1 MCGRGLRL
9 SPDKEDCLLL
19 DFGENFK
26 RLGRIDKKR
35 SISLCPSPPRPSI
48 DTKECP
54 ECHAQINVFLRICPE
69 CGYVFPPGEKE
80 ELEDDFLPEFGELLD
95 DETKEKITYIRSQ
108 RKMRFTRKLVPD
120 DLWALWSRRY
130 SDTILCNDWL
140 YQAVF
145 RGDTSIAAQQQF
157 LSYLNSFNPQS
168 SKWVSFHMEL
178 EFGQPNR
185 VYKSKSKGRYSPPPV
200 NLNQMNWWEL
210 LQVSN
215 SATPEEV
222 KSAYSQLAPTADDN
236 EIKLLNWAYE
246 EFENSTKTKSNKE
259 YVLAE
264 VIDWGDV
271 IAEIDLHLARL
282 GWSVDR
288 AKDYLM
294 RTYGVK
300 SRLYLSDRQLL
311 SFLNYLKVQ

>member
-1 MCGRGLRL
+1 
-9 SPDKEDCLLL
+9 
-19 DFGENFK
+19 
-26 RLGRIDKKR
+26 
-35 SISLCPSPPRPSI
+35 
-48 DTKECP
+48 
-54 ECHAQINVFLRICPE
+54 
-69 CGYVFPPGEKE
+69 
-80 ELEDDFLPEFGELLD
+80 
-95 DETKEKITYIRSQ
+95 
-108 RKMRFTRKLVPD
+108 
-120 DLWALWSRRY
+120 
-130 SDTILCNDWL
+130 
-140 YQAVF
+140 
-145 RGDTSIAAQQQF
+145 
-157 LSYLNSFNPQS
+157 
-168 SKWVSFHMEL
+168 MEL

-200 NLNQMNWWEL
+200 TLNQMNWWEV

-222 KSAYSQLAPTADDN
+222 KGAYSQLTVTADDH

-264 VIDWGDV
+264 VIDWRDV

-282 GWSVDR
+282 GWSVGI

-311 SFLNYLKVQ
+311 SFLDYLKLQ